1 MIELQGPQGTPY
13 ETKFFLL
20 KLVFSQDFPSAP
32 PRGFFLT
39 KLYHP
44 NVDVSTGAICVNTL
58 KKDWAPETSLSHVA
72 AVIRCLL
79 IVPFPES
86 SLNDEAGKLFME
98 SYEEYAK
105 RARLMA
111 DVHGRSFSVVAKEGE
126 GKEETT
132 KMPASPVTLCS
143 SKSSEE
149 QQRGILQS
157 ASGNSG
163 HAAPAAASAASVTAV
178 KKVGNK
184 KMMSRKKSL
193 KRL

>member
-1 MIELQGPQGTPY
+1 M
-13 ETKFFLL
+13 
-20 KLVFSQDFPSAP
+20 
-32 PRGFFLT
+32 
-39 KLYHP
+39 
-44 NVDVSTGAICVNTL
+44 DVSTGAICVNTL
-58 KKDWAPETSLSHVA
+58 KKDWTTGTTLSHVA

-111 DVHGRSFSVVAKEGE
+111 DVHGRSLSVVVNEGD

-132 KMPASPVTLCS
+132 KMPGSPDVISC

-149 QQRGILQS
+149 QQQRGILQS

-163 HAAPAAASAASVTAV
+163 HAAPPSAAAASASAASAV

-184 KMMSRKKSL
+184 KTMSRKKSL